1 MTAKILDGKAVAAK
15 ERQRSAARAADFV
28 SKYGRAPGLAV
39 VKVGEDPASAV
50 YVRNKR
56 KACEECGI
64 ASFAHDLP
72 ATTSRAELLGLI
84 DRLNRDD
91 AVDGILLQLP
101 LPKGLDSTEIMD
113 TIDPAKDVDGF
124 HPTNTGLL
132 AQKRPGLRPC
142 TPWGVMRLLK
152 DYSLD
157 VTGLRAVVVGA
168 SNIVGRPMALEL
180 LLGRATVTVCHT
192 GTRDLR
198 GEVERADL
206 VVAAV
211 GKPAYIPGIWIR
223 DGAIVIDVGIN
234 RLPDGK
240 LAGDV
245 EYAPAAERAAWITP
259 VPGGVGP
266 MTIAMLLSNTV
277 DAALARKGVKVRLRV
292 GQSGRGCKTH
302 PHEKSGPPGRA
313 DRRPARRGKRAPQ
326 RRHRGR
332 RAARNQAHARRPARG
347 GRERRHRPLHLHHHA
362 HAGSRRGARG
372 GLPVR
377 RRTCCATRAMS
388 SIPASADPPAIS
400 CASRCAP
407 ICRWTWRALT
417 RNFYT
422 TSSCGVCG
430 KASIEAVTASA
441 GDRRIFS
448 DPASSGMIVRESVLR
463 GLPDTLKK
471 VAGRVRRDRRHARGR
486 AVQRRR

>member
-28 SKYGRAPGLAV
+28 SKFGRAPGLAV

-64 ASFAHDLP
+64 ASFAYDLP
-72 ATTSRAELLGLI
+72 ATTSREELLALI
-84 DRLNRDD
+84 QQLNRDD

-101 LPKGLDSTEIMD
+101 LPNGLDSTEIMD

-142 TPWGVMRLLK
+142 TPWGVIRLVK
-152 DYSLD
+152 EYDLD
-157 VTGLRAVVVGA
+157 LVGLRAVVVGA

-180 LLGRATVTVCHT
+180 LLARSTVTVCHT
-192 GTRDLR
+192 GTRDLKA
-198 GEVERADL
+198 EVERADL

-245 EYAPAAERAAWITP
+245 EFATAAQRASWITP

-277 DAALARKGVKVRLRV
+277 DAAIARKSVK
-292 GQSGRGCKTH
+292 
-302 PHEKSGPPGRA
+302 
-313 DRRPARRGKRAPQ
+313 
-326 RRHRGR
+326 
-332 RAARNQAHARRPARG
+332 
-347 GRERRHRPLHLHHHA
+347 
-362 HAGSRRGARG
+362 
-372 GLPVR
+372 
-377 RRTCCATRAMS
+377 
-388 SIPASADPPAIS
+388 
-400 CASRCAP
+400 
-407 ICRWTWRALT
+407 
-417 RNFYT
+417 
-422 TSSCGVCG
+422 
-430 KASIEAVTASA
+430 
-441 GDRRIFS
+441 
-448 DPASSGMIVRESVLR
+448 
-463 GLPDTLKK
+463 DT
-471 VAGRVRRDRRHARGR
+471 
-486 AVQRRR
+486 

>member
-1 MTAKILDGKAVAAK
+1 VTAKILDGKAVAAK
-15 ERQRSAARAADFV
+15 ERTKSAARAADFI
-28 SKYGRAPGLAV
+28 SKFGRAPGLAV

-72 ATTSRAELLGLI
+72 ASTTRAELLALI
-84 DRLNRDD
+84 QKLNGDD

-142 TPWGVMRLLK
+142 TPWGVIHLAKEYQIDL
-152 DYSLD
+152 
-157 VTGLRAVVVGA
+157 TGLRAVVVGA

-180 LLGRATVTVCHT
+180 LLARSTVTVCHT

-198 GEVERADL
+198 AEVERADL

-211 GKPAYIPGIWIR
+211 GKAAYIPGIWIR
-223 DGAIVIDVGIN
+223 DGAIVFDVGIN

-245 EYAPAAERAAWITP
+245 EYAPAMERASWITP

-277 DAALARKGVKVRLRV
+277 DAALARKGLKV
-292 GQSGRGCKTH
+292 G
-302 PHEKSGPPGRA
+302 
-313 DRRPARRGKRAPQ
+313 
-326 RRHRGR
+326 
-332 RAARNQAHARRPARG
+332 
-347 GRERRHRPLHLHHHA
+347 
-362 HAGSRRGARG
+362 
-372 GLPVR
+372 
-377 RRTCCATRAMS
+377 
-388 SIPASADPPAIS
+388 
-400 CASRCAP
+400 
-407 ICRWTWRALT
+407 
-417 RNFYT
+417 
-422 TSSCGVCG
+422 
-430 KASIEAVTASA
+430 
-441 GDRRIFS
+441 
-448 DPASSGMIVRESVLR
+448 
-463 GLPDTLKK
+463 
-471 VAGRVRRDRRHARGR
+471 
-486 AVQRRR
+486 